1 MSCVKISNAS
11 IDEGRLAAPSIE
23 QSVEFQSAFP
33 QWGLPRRGRRGRRGL
48 QERQARRG
56 QGLRQGWRGQGML
69 LELWQPG
76 VRVRRRSRA
85 LAIGDASMGAS
96 KSPFVLKAF
105 VALAAFAALVLMV
118 AASNPAEA
126 AWPKASDLSAAME
139 RSGTALGVVEL
150 VKRQGR
156 NRAEGRGR
164 HGRAD
169 KAGRSRGADRSSK
182 GRRSGESRGRKGR
195 SDKADRSRGTQ
206 RSGKGRGGKAKGDR
220 NARADKAR
228 GDRSAAKGQKG
239 PKGHKSRKAHK
250 GHKKDKKKIVQRTK
264 IKKIVKIKKIKK
276 VDRKGRKK
284 ITKVKK
290 VIKVTKVRTVI
301 RKGGKHTKKI
311 VRFKTIKRRVKVVH
325 HTSKHRRKHKRS
337 HKVKAPVDPQ
347 VTHSVVSRD
356 VAIDENLRCVRLS
369 STGSI
374 QRALYPRLRNGR
386 SSCPSGYQEL
396 RLFNRGWHATLP
408 QSQGDQEFVLRF
420 GDGEVELLRI
430 E

>member
-11 IDEGRLAAPSIE
+11 IDEGWVAAPSIE

-33 QWGLPRRGRRGRRGL
+33 QWGLPRRGRRGRRGR
-48 QERQARRG
+48 QERRGRRG
-56 QGLRQGWRGQGML
+56 LEARQGWRGRGIL

-85 LAIGDASMGAS
+85 LATGDAGRGAFP
-96 KSPFVLKAF
+96 SPFVLKAF

-126 AWPKASDLSAAME
+126 AWSKASDLSAAME
-139 RSGTALGVVEL
+139 RSGKVIGVVER

-164 HGRAD
+164 NGRAD
-169 KAGRSRGADRSSK
+169 KAGRSRGADRPSK
-182 GRRSGESRGRKGR
+182 GRRGSESRGRKGR

-206 RSGKGRGGKAKGDR
+206 RSGKGRGGKARGDR

-228 GDRSAAKGQKG
+228 GDRSSAKGQKG
-239 PKGHKSRKAHK
+239 RKGHKSRKAHR
-250 GHKKDKKKIVQRTK
+250 GHKKDKKKTVQRTK
-264 IKKIVKIKKIKK
+264 IKKIVKIKKIRKI
-276 VDRKGRKK
+276 DRKGRKK
-284 ITKVKK
+284 IKK
-290 VIKVTKVRTVI
+290 ITKVTKVRTVI
-301 RKGGKHTKKI
+301 RKGNKHTRKI
-311 VRFKTIKRRVKVVH
+311 VRFKTIKRRVKVVQ

-347 VTHSVVSRD
+347 VTHSVASRD
-356 VAIDENLRCVRLS
+356 VATDENLRCVRLS

-386 SSCPSGYQEL
+386 GSCPSGYQEL

-420 GDGEVELLRI
+420 GDGEVQLLRI